1 MNIDRTNYEIYI
13 VDYFDGKLDK
23 VTAEELL
30 RFLERNPDLQDE
42 FEAFRSMTLSS
53 DDSIVF
59 EDKNL
64 LKKTLI
70 KSTENITEEYYAEF
84 FIGHTEKIL
93 SVQEDKELILFLAL
107 NSHLQK
113 EFSAYQKTKLEP
125 DLSIQYPAKAELKK
139 EAVVRSL
146 SSRVAISLSVAA
158 SLLVIFISIFLLSK
172 TDHEIL
178 NGSNIA
184 AFQAANNSSIRPISK
199 KNTETH
205 VNAQQRNLTNNTI
218 AEADTQSVRRREIYE
233 PLTYATNKEL
243 AQLDMPVNNADAET
257 RPESRTEYTDI
268 LNYQKVIADSKQ
280 ALEKENTGFQNLTA
294 TGLKKIRKAGG
305 EKQPSTEPDKFSIWD
320 LAYLGVAGYN
330 RITNSNLIL
339 DRRTDNDG
347 KLTSF
352 ALGRENINT
361 TDKK

>member
-30 RFLERNPDLQDE
+30 RFLERNPDLQDD

-53 DDSIVF
+53 DDSVVF

-70 KSTENITEEYYAEF
+70 RSTENITESNYEDY

-93 SVQEDKELILFLAL
+93 SFKEDKELILFLAL
-107 NSHLQK
+107 NTHLQK
-113 EFSAYQKTKLEP
+113 EFSAYQKTRLVA
-125 DLSIQYPAKAELKK
+125 DISVQYPAKAELKK
-139 EAVVRSL
+139 ELPVRSL
-146 SSRVAISLSVAA
+146 TSRVAISLSVAA
-158 SLLVIFISIFLLSK
+158 SLLVIFISLFLIRK
-172 TDHEIL
+172 TDHEAI

-184 AFQAANNSSIRPISK
+184 SLQHVNINSIKPISK
-199 KNTETH
+199 KNIETH
-205 VNAQQRNLTNNTI
+205 VNAKQRNLTNN
-218 AEADTQSVRRREIYE
+218 ADADTQSLPHRELYE
-233 PLTYATNKEL
+233 ALTPAINKEL
-243 AQLDMPVNNADAET
+243 AQLDMPSDNSGFET
-257 RPESRTEYTDI
+257 LLGNRNEYTDI
-268 LNYQKVIADSKQ
+268 LNYQKVLADSKREF
-280 ALEKENTGFQNLTA
+280 EKENNGFQNLAA

-305 EKQPSTEPDKFSIWD
+305 EKQPSAEPDKFSIWD

-352 ALGRENINT
+352 ALGRENNKT
-361 TDKK
+361 TEKK

>member
-59 EDKNL
+59 ENKNQ

-70 KSTENITEEYYAEF
+70 KSTENITEENYEEY
-84 FIGHTEKIL
+84 FIGHTERIL
-93 SVQEDKELILFLAL
+93 SSAEDQELIRFLAL
-107 NSHLQK
+107 NTHLQK
-113 EFSAYQKTKLEP
+113 EFSIYQKTKLSA
-125 DLSIQYPAKAELKK
+125 DLSVQYPAKAELKK

-146 SSRVAISLSVAA
+146 PGRIAISLSVAA
-158 SLLVIFISIFLLSK
+158 SLLVIFISIFLVNK
-172 TDHEIL
+172 TGHEIL
-178 NGSNIA
+178 NGNNIA
-184 AFQAANNSSIRPISK
+184 ALQHPNSSNTRPISK
-199 KNTETH
+199 NIETYIY
-205 VNAQQRNLTNNTI
+205 VQQRNLTNNTI
-218 AEADTQSVRRREIYE
+218 AEADTQSIQRREIYG
-233 PLTYATNKEL
+233 PITPAIYKEL
-243 AQLDMPVNNADAET
+243 AQLDMPADNAGIHSLPET
-257 RPESRTEYTDI
+257 RTEYTDI
-268 LNYQKVIADSKQ
+268 LNYQKVLADSKQ
-280 ALEKENTGFQNLTA
+280 EFEKENNGFQRLAT

-347 KLTSF
+347 RLTSF
-352 ALGRENINT
+352 ALGRENIST